1 MDDCSI
7 VVNPECL
14 QSTVTRKR
22 KTAEEKRV
30 SYYYNSYEVVCCSL
44 SSHHPNQITSLQQA
58 KVEAGRI
65 AFQHRSHGGGLT
77 NLVRDI
83 VVLVVLTLY
92 LAQSVGLGHTTCGS
106 GNEMESPALAL
117 NEKSSCVL
125 TVV

>member
-14 QSTVTRKR
+14 QSAVTRKR

-30 SYYYNSYEVVCCSL
+30 SYYYYSYEVMCCFL
-44 SSHHPNQITSLQQA
+44 SSHHPNQITLLQQA

-77 NLVRDI
+77 NLVRD
-83 VVLVVLTLY
+83 VVVIAVFTLY
-92 LAQSVGLGHTTCGS
+92 LAQSVGLGQLTCGS
-106 GNEMESPALAL
+106 GNKMEPPALAL
-117 NEKSSCVL
+117 NAKSSCVL
-125 TVV
+125 TIV